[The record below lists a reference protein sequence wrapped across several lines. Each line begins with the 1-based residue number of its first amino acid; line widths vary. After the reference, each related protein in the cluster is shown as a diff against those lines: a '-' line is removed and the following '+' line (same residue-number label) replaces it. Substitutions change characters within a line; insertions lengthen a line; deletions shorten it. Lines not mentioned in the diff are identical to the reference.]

1 MSESSARDTSRWITE
16 APLDL
21 DALIAETADVTC
33 GALVAFG
40 GLVRDHNDGRSV
52 SGMTYDAHTRM
63 AAATLEALE
72 QEVLRRFDVRR
83 CRLVH
88 RVGPLALGEASVWVV
103 VRSPHRKAAFRAAE
117 YAIDTLKET
126 LPVWKEEHY
135 IDGDSAHLDGT
146 SLAPDDTDA

>member
-1 MSESSARDTSRWITE
+1 MSDLSRWITE

-21 DALIAETADVTC
+21 DALITETEDVSC

-40 GLVRDHNDGRSV
+40 GLVRDHNDGRTV
-52 SGMTYDAHTRM
+52 SGMTYDAHARM

-72 QEVLRRFDVRR
+72 GDVLRRFDVHQ

-88 RVGPLALGEASVWVV
+88 RIGPLELGEASVWVV

-117 YAIDTLKET
+117 YAIDTLKAT

-135 IDGDSAHLDGT
+135 VDGDSAHLDGT
-146 SLAPDDTDA
+146 PLAPTADE